1 MESWNLLAQDKLAPV
16 ENGHRVVV
24 FDTSALMESPELL
37 QDLRSDDIPVVPHRV
52 LSELDGLKASEDD
65 TRAVKARAAIR
76 QLDATSSRIRHET
89 EYTALLPVEWDAK
102 QPDHA
107 ILSTALFF
115 RLNEVLFV
123 SNDINL
129 RNKAQSLGIHTQDSK
144 TYAPS
149 RLAPAAVPNPHA
161 QKQNKQKN
169 KRR

>member
-1 MESWNLLAQDKLAPV
+1 
-16 ENGHRVVV
+16 
-24 FDTSALMESPELL
+24 MESPELFAGSFF
-37 QDLRSDDIPVVPHRV
+37 RRYCGCSPSA

-65 TRAVKARAAIR
+65 TRAVNARAAIR

-89 EYTALLPVEWDAK
+89 EYAALLPAEWDAK

-149 RLAPAAVPNPHA
+149 RLVPAAACAKHDYW
-161 QKQNKQKN
+161 KQDKRKN
-169 KRR
+169 QRK

>member
-1 MESWNLLAQDKLAPV
+1 
-16 ENGHRVVV
+16 
-24 FDTSALMESPELL
+24 
-37 QDLRSDDIPVVPHRV
+37 
-52 LSELDGLKASEDD
+52 LDGLKASEDD

-89 EYTALLPVEWDAK
+89 EYTALLPAEWDAK

-149 RLAPAAVPNPHA
+149 RLVPAASPSMHTR
-161 QKQNKQKN
+161 KQDNRKN
-169 KRR
+169 KRG